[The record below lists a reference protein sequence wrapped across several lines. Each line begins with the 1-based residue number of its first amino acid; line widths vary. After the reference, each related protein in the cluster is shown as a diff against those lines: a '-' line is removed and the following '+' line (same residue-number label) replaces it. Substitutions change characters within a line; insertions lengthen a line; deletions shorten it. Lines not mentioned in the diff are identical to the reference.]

1 MTRRWARSYVELFAR
16 GRQPKGWVF
25 WGLDAMGRL
34 GEAGRPPTFV
44 YSRTEARR
52 LRAEGLSWRGIRR
65 ELRLPE
71 RALSSVRWA
80 CNGVQN
86 PSLHGGAGRKE
97 GRFCTG
103 AGA

>member
-1 MTRRWARSYVELFAR
+1 MRAATAPLPPGPFDVVYVDPPCPYDFSI
-16 GRQPKGWVF
+16 
-25 WGLDAMGRL
+25 

-71 RALSSVRWA
+71 RARSSVRWT

-86 PSLHGGAGRKE
+86 PPLHGGAGRKE

-103 AGA
+103 ADA